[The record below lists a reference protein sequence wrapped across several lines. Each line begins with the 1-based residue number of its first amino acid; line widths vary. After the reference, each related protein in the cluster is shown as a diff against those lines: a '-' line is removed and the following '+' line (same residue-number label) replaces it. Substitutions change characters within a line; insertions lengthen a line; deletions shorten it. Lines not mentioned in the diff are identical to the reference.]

1 MPTRIILPKSEK
13 PEKKRIA
20 AYCRVSSSSEEQL
33 HSYAAQVKFYTE
45 MLSADES
52 CKFVG
57 VYADEGI
64 TGTSAKKRPQF
75 MAMIEDCR
83 AGKIDA
89 IITKSVSRF
98 GRNTVDTLSYTR
110 ELKALGIDVYFEKE
124 NLHSISPEGELLLT
138 LMAAFA
144 ESESVSMSENIK
156 WGKRKRYAKGDTGS
170 IPVRNIYGFDR
181 DADGNIIVIE
191 DEIKVVQRIFREF
204 MVGSN
209 CAIIADGLNADGIPT
224 PLGGRKWV
232 NRVVMNILENEKYC
246 GDCLFQKR
254 FKVSPITKQQVN
266 NKGEFPQYLLEGE
279 FPKAVDKRLWE
290 LVQLERK
297 RRRENCADMPSP
309 DYPFRGK
316 IFCATCG
323 RPMLQQSIKTYGG
336 KWLMYWRCAHFITR
350 CRKAD
355 DKPCTDA
362 RIPFDRPSQVFRQA
376 WNLMVSKKTR
386 YQATLKRVADENE
399 DPLVRYRAKEL
410 GELLDETGRLD
421 SFDYYTFIRTVDRME
436 VSTGGKVAVIF
447 LAGVRIT
454 I

>member
-13 PEKKRIA
+13 SEKKRTA

-33 HSYAAQVKFYTE
+33 RSYAAQVKFYTE
-45 MLSADES
+45 MLSADKS
-52 CKFVG
+52 CEFVG

-89 IITKSVSRF
+89 ILTKSVSRF
-98 GRNTVDTLSYTR
+98 GRNTVDTLNYTR
-110 ELKALGIDVYFEKE
+110 ELKSLGIDVYFEKE
-124 NLHSISPEGELLLT
+124 NLHSFSSDGELLLT

-144 ESESVSMSENIK
+144 ESESESMSENIK

-181 DADGNIIVIE
+181 DADGNIITIE
-191 DEIKVVQRIFREF
+191 KEIKVVQRIFREF
-204 MVGSN
+204 MGGSN
-209 CAIIADGLNADGIPT
+209 CAVIADGLNADGIPT
-224 PLGGRKWV
+224 PFGGRKWV
-232 NRVVMNILENEKYC
+232 NRVVINMLENEKYC

-254 FKVSPITKQQVN
+254 FNISPITKQHTFN
-266 NKGEFPQYLLEGE
+266 RGELPQYLLEGE

-297 RRRENCADMPSP
+297 RRRENYVDMPSP

-323 RPMLQQSIKTYGG
+323 RTMVQQTVKTYGG
-336 KWLMYWRCAHFITR
+336 KWILYWRCAHFVTR
-350 CRKAD
+350 CRKDD

-362 RIPFDRPSQVFRQA
+362 KILIDRPAQVFRQA

-386 YQATLKRVADENE
+386 YQATLNRTSEQSENPLARFRAE
-399 DPLVRYRAKEL
+399 DL
-410 GELLDETGRLD
+410 GILLDEVGKLD
-421 SFDYYTFIRTVDRME
+421 EFDYYTYIRTVDRMD
-436 VSTGGKVAVIF
+436 VTTDGKVAVIF